1 MVVRHP
7 VIMRKDTNACRY
19 QPTAIRVA
27 NLRACPA
34 PRGGISTRPALDQ
47 RLRDLGE
54 RKEWLSAA
62 EHDELLA
69 LVSFT
74 QQRSLEKLEAEAALQ
89 DLQTACTELAQTP

>member
-1 MVVRHP
+1 MP
-7 VIMRKDTNACRY
+7 ADTSRLRSVLRTCERALR
-19 QPTAIRVA
+19 RVA
-27 NLRACPA
+27 EYRLA
-34 PRGGISTRPALDQ
+34 PALDQ

-69 LVSFT
+69 LVFFT